1 MFLIHKYTNVQ
12 GLGFLLGT
20 CTLLRKQHS
29 LDVRQDS
36 ALGNGDSSKKLVQ
49 LLVIPDSK
57 LQVPWD
63 DTRLLVVP
71 GSIASQ
77 LQDLSRQV
85 LHHGCHV
92 HWSTSSNPLGI
103 VALPE
108 QSVDPAHRELEACS
122 AGARLG
128 LSLDLTAL
136 TTSRHGCHGCNRSLK
151 KCYQAM

>member
-29 LDVRQDS
+29 LDVGQDT

-92 HWSTSSNPLGI
+92 HWSTSSKPLGI

-108 QSVDPAHRELEACS
+108 QSVDPATGNWRPALLE
-122 AGARLG
+122 R
-128 LSLDLTAL
+128 DLAFPL
-136 TTSRHGCHGCNRSLK
+136 TLPPLPRPD
-151 KCYQAM
+151 MVV